1 MEREKEDLEEKMQ
14 ELQYKMLSMEGKMQ
28 EMQYKMLSMEGEMQ
42 QMQDTMLSMNHERE
56 ETVDNE
62 TVDHVT
68 CKEWEEVTA
77 DP

>member
-1 MEREKEDLEEKMQ
+1 
-14 ELQYKMLSMEGKMQ
+14 
-28 EMQYKMLSMEGEMQ
+28 MLSMEGEMQ